1 MQTLCLSH
9 PVITATLM
17 VGITI
22 VTPDIATSE
31 ANNILKNELL
41 LGNQENSLQ
50 HDIKSQMTV

>member
-1 MQTLCLSH
+1 
-9 PVITATLM
+9 M

-22 VTPDIATSE
+22 ATPDIATSE

-50 HDIKSQMTV
+50 HDIKSQMTVQHFKLLVMSYKQFSH

>member
-1 MQTLCLSH
+1 
-9 PVITATLM
+9 M

-22 VTPDIATSE
+22 ATPDIATSE

>member
-22 VTPDIATSE
+22 ATPDIATSE

>member
-9 PVITATLM
+9 PIITATPM

-22 VTPDIATSE
+22 ATPDIATSE

>member
-22 VTPDIATSE
+22 ATPDIATSE

-50 HDIKSQMTV
+50 YDIKSQMTV